1 MTDDSTHDDGQQQ
14 QPQHQQPIQMKGTS
28 STLIENCSHL
38 AAMLE
43 DSDETESALD
53 EDPNDPEWR
62 EPPPRIPRTEPKL

>member
-1 MTDDSTHDDGQQQ
+1 MTDDSSTPDGQ
-14 QPQHQQPIQMKGTS
+14 PLIQAKNTTASLG
-28 STLIENCSHL
+28 ENCSHL
-38 AAMLE
+38 AILE

>member
-1 MTDDSTHDDGQQQ
+1 MTDDSTHDGQHSTQA
-14 QPQHQQPIQMKGTS
+14 KSTS
-28 STLIENCSHL
+28 IILGENCSHL
-38 AAMLE
+38 AILE